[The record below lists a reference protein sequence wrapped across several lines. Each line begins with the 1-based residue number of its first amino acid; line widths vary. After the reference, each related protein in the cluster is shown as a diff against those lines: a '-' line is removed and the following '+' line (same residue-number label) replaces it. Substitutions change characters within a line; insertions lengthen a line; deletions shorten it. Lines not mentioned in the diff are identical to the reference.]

1 MSIPR
6 NCMMIRKSVSKLI
19 NRSGESHEAR
29 KMTDNELWAS
39 LYKKYGRDF
48 DPKALPEDDP
58 LVMEFWDRV
67 SRGFSL

>member
-1 MSIPR
+1 MVLFYHSFIVSIKR
-6 NCMMIRKSVSKLI
+6 GI
-19 NRSGESHEAR
+19 GQSHEAR

-58 LVMEFWDRV
+58 LVIEFWNRV
-67 SRGFSL
+67 SRGFS

>member
-1 MSIPR
+1 MANKP
-6 NCMMIRKSVSKLI
+6 
-19 NRSGESHEAR
+19 HEAR
-29 KMTDNELWAS
+29 KRTDNELWDS